1 MTRLSNRIFGEVAR
15 PTDTKSMKVVKI
27 FSGMPAHLNPELVKW
42 YPRHKELK
50 SLMSV
55 LSYHGLYK
63 YVSDSV
69 SFMLSLSEN
78 IHVLRVSYHL
88 GIRHTLG
95 MVFEL
100 HQSSENMH
108 HYFHIIE
115 NKNTYRSSYAA

>member
-1 MTRLSNRIFGEVAR
+1 
-15 PTDTKSMKVVKI
+15 MKVVKI

-69 SFMLSLSEN
+69 SFMYSLSGN
-78 IHVLRVSYHL
+78 ILRVSYHL
-88 GIRHTLG
+88 CIRHTLD

-115 NKNTYRSSYAA
+115 NKNTNRPSYAA